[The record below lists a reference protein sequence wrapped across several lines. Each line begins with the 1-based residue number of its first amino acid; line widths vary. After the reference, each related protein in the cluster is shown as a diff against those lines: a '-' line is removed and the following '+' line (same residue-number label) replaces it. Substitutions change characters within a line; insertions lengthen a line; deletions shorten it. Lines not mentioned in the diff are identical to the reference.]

1 MQQKEEPPGGE
12 VPGPPPPEVINM
24 CQLSQGDEDS
34 YMLEQIAGGKRR
46 PEAEAESPDSDGDDS
61 PDLDSIKMTRNP
73 DARVKDNEDEEKTET
88 NQPSP
93 AIKEES
99 VMEDE
104 TANSQD
110 DNPPQFDDSDAVV
123 LTFAEMLNYLHE
135 EMKDLDNQAAKEV
148 ESANEYMQSMFAQ
161 VFTSHPAETLDD
173 SKSQYPQLN
182 EAEIEALLRLFIQD
196 RKEGRADARKWKGRL
211 YDITRAIYK
220 SRRSLIEVVE
230 HRITTAQVTM
240 QPMTNM
246 WAIRAAEHAP
256 SNAVQDVDMSD
267 DSTSMFRF
275 QSSTYSPEEVDA
287 LRRLCETAY
296 GFPTQL
302 RKPTEMET
310 RIIKGLVEGT
320 ILCSKLP
327 DFLKR
332 ICSNESL
339 RKIQNTIQ
347 AQVEGDLIIKLQP
360 EFPVYP
366 DFQTEARLVSN
377 ITMGLEN
384 GRHDKQKV
392 IALLQA
398 AKQVYYDRKV
408 HAVHIIFWTREL
420 AAKWSREVKTLPFRN
435 RTFPLVNEHP
445 EDTHTSSQGPVD
457 TEVVWRRQVGADGV
471 KNENPRDRYHVRL
484 LNVSRCMDE
493 AAIDAYI
500 RQQFHGIYTTWQEP
514 SSGSQTMQTDTW
526 DIFFKWP
533 GCPSFLSGKR
543 FVNWDGVKILVH
555 HASNG
560 CNQGYASLS
569 RQLKLPIWND
579 ENLPSPV

>member
-1 MQQKEEPPGGE
+1 
-12 VPGPPPPEVINM
+12 
-24 CQLSQGDEDS
+24 
-34 YMLEQIAGGKRR
+34 
-46 PEAEAESPDSDGDDS
+46 
-61 PDLDSIKMTRNP
+61 MTRNP

-287 LRRLCETAY
+287 LRRLCETA
-296 GFPTQL
+296 
-302 RKPTEMET
+302 
-310 RIIKGLVEGT
+310 
-320 ILCSKLP
+320 LP
-327 DFLKR
+327 Q
-332 ICSNESL
+332 E
-339 RKIQNTIQ
+339 
-347 AQVEGDLIIKLQP
+347 DL
-360 EFPVYP
+360 
-366 DFQTEARLVSN
+366 
-377 ITMGLEN
+377 
-384 GRHDKQKV
+384 
-392 IALLQA
+392 
-398 AKQVYYDRKV
+398 
-408 HAVHIIFWTREL
+408 
-420 AAKWSREVKTLPFRN
+420 
-435 RTFPLVNEHP
+435 
-445 EDTHTSSQGPVD
+445 
-457 TEVVWRRQVGADGV
+457 
-471 KNENPRDRYHVRL
+471 
-484 LNVSRCMDE
+484 
-493 AAIDAYI
+493 
-500 RQQFHGIYTTWQEP
+500 QQ
-514 SSGSQTMQTDTW
+514 
-526 DIFFKWP
+526 
-533 GCPSFLSGKR
+533 
-543 FVNWDGVKILVH
+543 
-555 HASNG
+555 
-560 CNQGYASLS
+560 
-569 RQLKLPIWND
+569 
-579 ENLPSPV
+579 